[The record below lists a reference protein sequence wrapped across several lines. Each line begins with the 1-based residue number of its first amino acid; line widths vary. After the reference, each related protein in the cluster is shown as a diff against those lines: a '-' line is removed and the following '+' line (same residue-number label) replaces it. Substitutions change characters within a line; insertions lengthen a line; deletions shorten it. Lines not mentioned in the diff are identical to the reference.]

1 MSETR
6 LSEMQ
11 SSETQSPDTVSS
23 ETVPPVHGM
32 EMLSQREMASLAN
45 TDEGVHDLFRRCAL
59 AILNTGSSTDNAH
72 EIFDAYADFDIQALP
87 EPWGLQ
93 LQVLN
98 APAQA
103 FVDGRM
109 LQAIRSHLFAALR
122 DIVYVH
128 HKLVNQQRFDLDS
141 GAGIT
146 DAVFRILRNANTLR
160 SDLPPR
166 TVVCWGGHSIPRD
179 EYEYTKEVGYELGLR
194 ECDIAT
200 GCGPGAMKGPMKGA
214 AIGHAKQ
221 FHKTGR
227 FVGITEPDIIAAE
240 PPNALVNE
248 LVIMP
253 DIEKR
258 LEAFVRLAHAV
269 VVFPGGVGTL
279 EEILYILGVKSN
291 PLNADQQLLLFLA
304 GAEDQADYLSDL
316 DAFLRSVLGED
327 IARHYEIVVG
337 DPAGVARRAKRAVEE
352 VREQRVQSRESFSY
366 NWGLFIE
373 EELQRPFHPTHASMR
388 ALRLYR
394 KQPLHILIAELR
406 RAFSGITAG
415 NVKDFGVKAVLEHGP
430 FQLCGDADIV
440 EQLGALLE
448 KLVRPGRMRLDTR
461 DYVPCFE
468 LAG

>member
-1 MSETR
+1 
-6 LSEMQ
+6 
-11 SSETQSPDTVSS
+11 
-23 ETVPPVHGM
+23 M
-32 EMLSQREMASLAN
+32 EMLSQLEMASLAN
-45 TDEGVHDLFRRCAL
+45 TDEGVHALFRRCAL
-59 AILNTGSSTDNAH
+59 AILNSGSATDDAH
-72 EIFDAYADFDIQALP
+72 AIFDAYADFDIHAVP

-93 LQVLN
+93 LRVFN

-109 LQAIRSHLFAALR
+109 LQAIRSHLFSALR

-128 HKLVNQQRFDLDS
+128 HKLVNQQRFDLDT
-141 GAGIT
+141 GVGIT
-146 DAVFRILRNANTLR
+146 DAVFRILRNASIFR

-166 TVVCWGGHSIPRD
+166 LVVCWGGHSIPRD

-194 ECDIAT
+194 EFDIAT

-221 FHKTGR
+221 FHKAGR

-240 PPNALVNE
+240 PPNPLVNE

-291 PLNADQQLLLFLA
+291 PRNADQTLPLLLA
-304 GAEDQADYLSDL
+304 AAEDQAGYLHDV
-316 DAFLRSVLGED
+316 DAFLRDVLGDD
-327 IARHYEIVVG
+327 IARHYQIVIG
-337 DPAGVARRAKRAVEE
+337 DPPKVAQRVKREIE
-352 VREQRVQSRESFSY
+352 QVREQRVQARESFSY

-373 EELQRPFHPTHASMR
+373 EDLQRPFHPTHASMQ
-388 ALRLYR
+388 ALSLYR
-394 KQPLHILIAELR
+394 EQPLHILIAELR

-415 NVKDFGVKAVLEHGP
+415 NVKDFGVRAVLEHGP
-430 FQLCGDADIV
+430 FQLRGDPDIIG
-440 EQLGALLE
+440 QLGALLQ
-448 KLVRPGRMRLDTR
+448 KLVSQGRMRLDTR

>member
-1 MSETR
+1 MPDKIP
-6 LSEMQ
+6 
-11 SSETQSPDTVSS
+11 SSTISPVK
-23 ETVPPVHGM
+23 GM
-32 EMLSQREMASLAN
+32 EMLSQLEMASLAN
-45 TDEGVHDLFRRCAL
+45 TDEGVHALFRRCAL
-59 AILNTGSSTDNAH
+59 AILNSGSATDDAH
-72 EIFDAYADFDIQALP
+72 AIFDAYADFDIHAVP

-93 LQVLN
+93 LRVFN

-109 LQAIRSHLFAALR
+109 LQAIRSHLFSALR

-128 HKLVNQQRFDLDS
+128 HKLVNQQRFDLDT
-141 GAGIT
+141 GVGIT
-146 DAVFRILRNANTLR
+146 DAVFRILRNASIFR

-166 TVVCWGGHSIPRD
+166 LVVCWGGHSIPRD

-194 ECDIAT
+194 EFDIAT

-221 FHKTGR
+221 FHKAGR

-240 PPNALVNE
+240 PPNPLVNE

-291 PLNADQQLLLFLA
+291 PRNADQTLPLLLA
-304 GAEDQADYLSDL
+304 AAEDQAGYLHDV
-316 DAFLRSVLGED
+316 DAFLRDVLGDD
-327 IARHYEIVVG
+327 IARHYQIVIG
-337 DPAGVARRAKRAVEE
+337 DPPKVAQRVKREIE
-352 VREQRVQSRESFSY
+352 QVREQRVQARESFSY

-373 EELQRPFHPTHASMR
+373 EDLQRPFHPTHASMQ
-388 ALRLYR
+388 ALSLYR
-394 KQPLHILIAELR
+394 EQPLHILIAELR

-415 NVKDFGVKAVLEHGP
+415 NVKDFGVRAVLEHGP
-430 FQLCGDADIV
+430 FQLRGDPDIIG
-440 EQLGALLE
+440 QLGALLQ
-448 KLVRPGRMRLDTR
+448 KLVSQGRMRLDTR